1 MILHILSFRNKGLK
15 AWSNPHYSDI
25 DPEKC
30 AVQLS
35 RGLASCRPEQRA
47 SYKRLALYCLG
58 TFDDESGKFDLLSEP
73 EFLLD
78 CDEVPILAEP
88 EQVVIKREEVKEDG
102 AKC

>member
-15 AWSNPHYSDI
+15 AWSNPHYTDI

-30 AVQLS
+30 AIQLS
-35 RGLASCRPEQRA
+35 RAISSCSPEQRA

-58 TFDDESGKFDLLSEP
+58 TFEDETGKFEVLDEP

-78 CDEVPILAEP
+78 CDEIPVLAEP
-88 EQVVIKREEVKEDG
+88 EQVVIEKKEIENG
-102 AKC
+102 KSC

>member
-15 AWSNPHYSDI
+15 AWSNPHYTDI

-30 AVQLS
+30 AIQLS
-35 RGLASCRPEQRA
+35 RGLASCDAKQRA

-58 TFDDESGKFDLLSEP
+58 TFDDESGKFTLLSEP

-78 CDEVPILAEP
+78 CDEVPVLAEP
-88 EQVVIKREEVKEDG
+88 EQVVVESKEVKKDV
-102 AKC
+102 ASC